1 MGGSEMKLQ
10 TASSVISFAKELEG
24 ESAKFYEALAEKFAQ
39 AKDSFLAFAM
49 ENKKYVAQVER
60 AYYGVISDAIEGC
73 FAFDVAPADY
83 ALETKLAKGAAYA
96 DALSQATKM
105 EETLVR
111 FYTDAA
117 KQSES
122 LMADVPR
129 AFMLIVK
136 KRNERLAKLASL

>member
-1 MGGSEMKLQ
+1 MKLQ

-24 ESAKFYEALAEKFAQ
+24 ESAKFYEALAQKFA
-39 AKDSFLAFAM
+39 KGGDSFLSFAK
-49 ENKKYVAQVER
+49 ENRKYIVQVER

-73 FAFDVAPADY
+73 FAFDLEPGDY
-83 ALETKLAKGAAYA
+83 ALKAATLAEDADYA
-96 DALSQATKM
+96 DALNQAVRM

-129 AFMLIVK
+129 AFMLISR
-136 KRNERLAKLASL
+136 KRGERIAKLASL